1 VTDSN
6 TERTRQTL
14 EALLMVDY
22 WRTEAEQQRT
32 RAEAAEAELSA
43 EKQRGNSAWD
53 DGYAKGKA
61 RAEAAEQELRDLNIT
76 IGNHPATSAWAK
88 SGIRAVEVGMAA
100 EAKLAAIRAHLPALK
115 RLHAW
120 VSSDNMGKWTYLEGG
135 NFYDDVQEMTAI
147 VADALEALEP

>member
-1 VTDSN
+1 MNPGEIHGLHKQVVDDLKAQLAAAREDASN
-6 TERTRQTL
+6 E
-14 EALLMVDY
+14 
-22 WRTEAEQQRT
+22 RT
-32 RAEAAEAELSA
+32 RAEAAE
-43 EKQRGNSAWD
+43 
-53 DGYAKGKA
+53 
-61 RAEAAEQELRDLNIT
+61 QEFRELNIT